1 MLTTGGKTFSY
12 DSENHLMSMNSG
24 AVQLLYDGD
33 GNRVAKSV
41 NGVDTATDRA
51 DDLNPTGYPQVVRR
65 VERHWHCH
73 TPILTYGLQRIS
85 QQQAISE
92 HTWTPELLPAMMAAE
107 ACVRWTNNAVPLGS
121 ISWSATGTI
130 SFNSQTGTWGEE
142 SGGTTANNFVAS
154 STEPQWTMAIT
165 GASLD
170 ASCK

>member
-41 NGVDTATDRA
+41 NGVDTYYLA
-51 DDLNPTGYPQVVRR
+51 DDLNPTGYPQVVEELSGTGTVTRQY
-65 VERHWHCH
+65 
-73 TPILTYGLQRIS
+73 TYGLQRIS
-85 QQQAISE
+85 QQQAISN
-92 HTWTPELLPAMMAAE
+92 TWTPSFYGYDGGGS
-107 ACVRWTNNAVPLGS
+107 VRALTNNAVPLGS